1 MSWSSNYAARVAAP
15 ALEVQPPAG
24 LRALAGLLPIIAP
37 LAVIAIVALA
47 HVTGLNWLL
56 GELVWWLGA

>member
-1 MSWSSNYAARVAAP
+1 MSWSPNYAARAAAP
-15 ALEVQPPAG
+15 TFDVQPPAG

-47 HVTGLNWLL
+47 HVAGLNWLM